1 MPKSEIGPGA
11 PFVSY
16 PTVLYNKYRL
26 AIMYE
31 LYVAGAV
38 EFVQLKSDLN
48 LRDGALATHIRTLQ
62 NSGLVTAQKEPFG
75 ARTRTVY
82 LITPKGINLLRKF
95 FSHMLD
101 RGSKIVNE

>member
-1 MPKSEIGPGA
+1 MPMSEIGPGA
-11 PFVSY
+11 PFVGY

-38 EFVQLKSDLN
+38 EFVQLKSDLS

-62 NSGLVTAQKEPFG
+62 RNGLVTAQKEPFG

-82 LITPKGINLLRKF
+82 LITPKGISLLRKF
-95 FSHMLD
+95 FAHMAE
-101 RGSKIVNE
+101 RGSRILNE